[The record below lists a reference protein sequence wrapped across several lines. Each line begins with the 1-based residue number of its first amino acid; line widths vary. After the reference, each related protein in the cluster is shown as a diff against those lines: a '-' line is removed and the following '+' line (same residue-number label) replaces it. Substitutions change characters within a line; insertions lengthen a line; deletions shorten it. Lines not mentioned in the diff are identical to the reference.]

1 MVHNRPMARSSP
13 PRIARDHVVRLWF
26 HRQGLARPRGSE
38 PLSEAALADHLERT
52 GALQLDSVN
61 VVDRAHYLTLWSR
74 YDAYDREALDEW
86 VYNGRVAY
94 EYWGHEASVLP
105 LSHLPVSRR
114 RMRRFPGRW
123 QEKSWWPR
131 FTTSTA
137 SRRRVLRRLRSE
149 GPLESAHFERRPDED
164 EGDPFFLP
172 KEDKRSLKLLWHA
185 GRVAVAARR
194 HFRCVYD
201 LAERVYP
208 EGPAASLSEL
218 EDSWLLVGLAG
229 NGIATERHLT
239 NYLTSPTLQA
249 ASRKRVI
256 ARNLERKRI
265 VEVRV
270 DGLAGPCY
278 ALPEH
283 LEGLADLP
291 EPQGTTLICPF
302 DSFLFQRQRAEDLL
316 DFSYRI
322 EIYVPPPKRKFGYYV
337 LPILHDGRLVGRLDP
352 KLHRDR
358 AVLEIKSLHLEPG
371 FESTKTFERAL
382 GDTLADLAG
391 FLGADDLELPRGWGA
406 RLS

>member
-1 MVHNRPMARSSP
+1 MVQNLAMAPSP

-26 HRQGLARPRGSE
+26 ARQGLARPRGTT
-38 PLSEAALADHLERT
+38 PLSEAALADHLGRA

-74 YDAYDREALDEW
+74 YGAYDRVALDGW
-86 VYNGRVAY
+86 VYGGRVAY
-94 EYWGHEASVLP
+94 EYWGHETSVLP

-123 QEKSWWPR
+123 EEKSWWSR
-131 FTTSTA
+131 FSTSTA
-137 SRRRVLRRLRSE
+137 SRRRVLRRLRNE
-149 GPLESAHFERRPDED
+149 GPLESVHFERRPAED
-164 EGDPFFLP
+164 AGDSFFLP

-185 GRVAVAARR
+185 GRVAVAGRR

-218 EDSWLLVGLAG
+218 EDSWLLIGLAG

-239 NYLTSPTLQA
+239 NYLTSPTLKA
-249 ASRKRVI
+249 AERKRVI
-256 ARNLERKRI
+256 ARNLRRKRI

-283 LEGLADLP
+283 LENLENLP
-291 EPQGTTLICPF
+291 EPQGTTLLCPF
-302 DSFLFQRQRAEDLL
+302 DSFLFQRRRAEDLL

-322 EIYVPPPKRKFGYYV
+322 EIYVPPTKRTFGYYA
-337 LPILHDGRLVGRLDP
+337 LPILHDGKLVGRLDP

-358 AVLEIKSLHLEPG
+358 GVLEIKSLHLEPG
-371 FESTKTFERAL
+371 FQSTKKFERAL
-382 GDTLADLAG
+382 SATLADFAD
-391 FLGADDLELPRGWGA
+391 FLGAEDLELPRGWGA